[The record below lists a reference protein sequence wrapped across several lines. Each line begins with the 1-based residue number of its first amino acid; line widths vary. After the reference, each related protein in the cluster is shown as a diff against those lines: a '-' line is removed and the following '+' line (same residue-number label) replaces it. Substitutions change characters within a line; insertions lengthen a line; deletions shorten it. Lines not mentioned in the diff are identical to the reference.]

1 MVFGKDCV
9 IGKNAESQAN
19 VVEKLDNE
27 EEDINFEEDDFTNT
41 NNMMGT
47 DEVQSMSFSEAP
59 RWAQS
64 QSQCQKRQSAR
75 NGEAYEALKESSYV
89 ITGDIEKSLY
99 LFE

>member
-1 MVFGKDCV
+1 MYGFLCIVFGKDRAT
-9 IGKNAESQAN
+9 GKNAESLVN

-59 RWAQS
+59 RGAQS
-64 QSQCQKRQSAR
+64 QSQSEGSSKKKRKSAS
-75 NGEAYEALKESSYV
+75 NGEAYEALKE
-89 ITGDIEKSLY
+89 
-99 LFE
+99 